1 MIQLLREGVD
11 VNCAA
16 GLNGETA
23 LMAAA
28 VCGNVDILTI
38 LLSCAAL
45 TVNQGHRVSR
55 TLDLKHFCMPD
66 KPYKRKILYFKS
78 YFTIHEYYYGSC

>member
-28 VCGNVDILTI
+28 VSGNVDILTI
-38 LLSCAAL
+38 LLRYC
-45 TVNQGHRVSR
+45 TV
-55 TLDLKHFCMPD
+55 
-66 KPYKRKILYFKS
+66 LYCTVL
-78 YFTIHEYYYGSC
+78 Y